1 MACGSLRTN
10 KQIRLLSGPGFPTV
24 FNIDRDCDYCNDERD
39 SMMIMILIGMILK
52 IIGILIMIVIVII
65 AIMSVIVIMTVIMIV
80 VLMI

>member
-65 AIMSVIVIMTVIMIV
+65 VIMTVIMIV